1 MLREDSPSIS
11 PERGFSPTG
20 ATQNGA
26 GDAARPGVDI
36 QRELNR
42 LEEIVLD
49 SPRIPLSRRTLVDED
64 QLLEQLDLVRLSLP
78 EAFHEAEAV
87 VQHKEEILQQ
97 AEQYAQTII
106 GQAERQAAQIV
117 NETGILRQ
125 AEAEAQ
131 QLRQRVQQECESARD
146 QTISEIDHLRRQ
158 AQAELEEMQRHA
170 IAECQDIQSGA
181 DHYADRVL
189 SDMEMQ
195 LAEMLR
201 VIRNGKQQLGAA
213 AEPSGGRPSGTGR
226 PSGNRGDRR
235 N

>member
-1 MLREDSPSIS
+1 M
-11 PERGFSPTG
+11 
-20 ATQNGA
+20 
-26 GDAARPGVDI
+26 
-36 QRELNR
+36 
-42 LEEIVLD
+42 
-49 SPRIPLSRRTLVDED
+49 
-64 QLLEQLDLVRLSLP
+64 LEQLDLVRLSLP

-97 AEQYAQTII
+97 AEQYAQNLIA
-106 GQAERQAAQIV
+106 QAERQAAQIV

-131 QLRQRVQQECESARD
+131 QLRQRVQQECEAARD
-146 QTISEIDHLRRQ
+146 QTIAEIDHLRRQ
-158 AQAELEEMQRHA
+158 SQAELEEMQRRA
-170 IAECQDIQSGA
+170 MAECQDIQAGA

-213 AEPSGGRPSGTGR
+213 AEPASGRSSGSGRSP
-226 PSGNRGDRR
+226 GNRGDRR
-235 N
+235 S